1 MVNKIYLIFY
11 CDEKSIVNIYGIE
24 GVKMSYNIYLVED
37 DKNLNS
43 ILTSYLKNEGWVVK
57 SFKKGNTAKTA
68 IEDKPDLWVLDIMLP
83 DIDGFELIDKI
94 KKKDPD
100 IPVIFISAR
109 DQDLDRITGLEK
121 GSDDYLAKPF
131 SPRELVIRIK
141 KLFKRIYGDQD
152 QEKVIQYGKYQIN
165 MKSRI
170 VKIEEDD
177 NKYIDLTAREF
188 DLLEYFLNNITHALT
203 REQILNNVW
212 GRDYFGSDRVV
223 DDLIRRLRKKLP
235 ELKIETIYGHG
246 YRMMKK

>member
-1 MVNKIYLIFY
+1 
-11 CDEKSIVNIYGIE
+11 
-24 GVKMSYNIYLVED
+24 MSYNIYLVED

-152 QEKVIQYGKYQIN
+152 HQKVIKYGKYKIN
-165 MKSRI
+165 LQSRI
-170 VKIEEDD
+170 VTIEDD
-177 NKYIDLTAREF
+177 NNYIDLTSREF

-246 YRMMKK
+246 YRMMEK

>member
-1 MVNKIYLIFY
+1 MVNKIYLILY
-11 CDEKSIVNIYGIE
+11 CDEKCIVNIYGIE

-100 IPVIFISAR
+100 VPVIFISAR

-121 GSDDYLAKPF
+121 GSDDYIAKPF
-131 SPRELVIRIK
+131 SPRELIIRIK
-141 KLFKRIYGDQD
+141 NLFNRIYDD
-152 QEKVIQYGKYQIN
+152 NEKEKVIEYGDYIIN
-165 MKSRI
+165 LKARN
-170 VKIEEDD
+170 VKIKNNGEE
-177 NKYIDLTAREF
+177 IIELTSREF
-188 DLLEYFLNNITHALT
+188 DLLQYFLNNISHALT

-235 ELKIETIYGHG
+235 DLKIETIYGHG
-246 YRMMKK
+246 YRLVRK